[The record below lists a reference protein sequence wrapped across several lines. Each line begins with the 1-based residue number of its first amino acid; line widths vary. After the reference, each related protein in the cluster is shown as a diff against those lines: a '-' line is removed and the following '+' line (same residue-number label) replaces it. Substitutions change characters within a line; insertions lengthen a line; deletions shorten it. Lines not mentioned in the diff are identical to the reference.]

1 MLSFKRYIIE
11 AKFTGADITK
21 REGEY
26 VELVIKRIKEKKPF
40 LFSDKNSEV
49 ISYDDNIKML
59 EKGEDP
65 SYLLKSG
72 SRFVPFFTTISGKKY
87 RWNDIEKSIFTGSI
101 DRLKKEKIATAKLN
115 KLIVD
120 AVDSFGGPI
129 TVMIGNIRVENVL
142 TASSEHIKGDP
153 KADITLMDETNK
165 EVGFISH
172 KAGSGAQAFQQY
184 GGITAKSG
192 KIINNSS
199 LVNEFAKRV
208 KKHLVDKT
216 GSSDANPGDSF
227 MMEIPQSTVGKEIV
241 SRSVYGLEWDGGKRF
256 SRNSVHCIG
265 QGDPILKKTSTDGVF
280 ELTFSSATHY
290 ANDISWAFSGS
301 YKAIF
306 AARFMRGRGFSSG
319 NIRINNIRPGIF
331 PISYITGRK
340 SIEL

>member
-1 MLSFKRYIIE
+1 MLTFSQFIIE
-11 AKFTGADITK
+11 ATFSGNDITK
-21 REGEY
+21 RDGEY
-26 VELVIKRIKEKKPF
+26 VELVVKRIKEKKHF
-40 LFSDKNSEV
+40 LFSDKNSET
-49 ISYDDNIKML
+49 IIYDDNIKML

-72 SRFVPFFTTISGKKY
+72 NRFIPFFTTPSGKKY

-129 TVMIGNIRVENVL
+129 TVIIGKSKIENVL
-142 TASSEHIKGDP
+142 TASSEHIRGDP
-153 KADITLMDETNK
+153 KADITLMDINNK

-172 KAGSGAQAFQQY
+172 KAGSGAKAFQQY
-184 GGITAKSG
+184 GGITPKSG
-192 KIINNSS
+192 KIINSS
-199 LVNEFAKRV
+199 PLVLEFAKRI
-208 KKHLVDKT
+208 KNHLIDKT
-216 GSSDANPGDSF
+216 GSADASSGDSF
-227 MMEIPQSTVGKEIV
+227 MMKIPQTRSGQEMV
-241 SRSVYGLEWDGGKRF
+241 SRSVYGLDWDGGKTF

-265 QGDPILKKTSTDGVF
+265 QGDPILKKTSTNGVF

-290 ANDISWAFSGS
+290 ANDISWAFLGN
-301 YKAIF
+301 YKAVF

-331 PISYITGRK
+331 PISYMKKRRY
-340 SIEL
+340 IEL